1 MKGIVDREQQRVQLR
16 VKEALPKDFGRGRV
30 RISRRV
36 MAILRVKEGDVV
48 LVERKRSAVAVA
60 WLLPEEYDDD
70 IILMDREMRSNTGAG
85 IDDVV
90 WVRKANVK
98 EASKILLAP
107 VDTRIDVDHG
117 LEGVI
122 HSRLLNRPVLKG
134 NNIILNLFGS
144 YLTFRVRKTVPLGPV
159 IIRERTRIIVSREP
173 VSEHIDE
180 MDVRYEDIGGLHR
193 EIEKIR
199 EMVELPLRYPELFKR
214 LGIDPPK
221 GVLLYGPPG
230 CGKTLLAKAVANESE
245 ANFFA
250 INGPEIT
257 SKYYGESEAK
267 LREIFKKAEEN
278 APSII
283 FIDELD
289 AIAPKREEVTG
300 EAEKRVVAQL
310 LTLMDGLKSRGQ
322 VIVIAA
328 TNRVDAIDPALRR
341 PGRFD
346 REIEIRIPDEK
357 GRLEILQIHT
367 RGMPLS
373 DDVDLKKL
381 ASITHGY
388 TGADLAALCKEAAM
402 KALKRYLPLIDM
414 ESGIIPKELLDKMVV
429 TMEDFMNAYREIVP
443 TAMRE
448 VEISIPNVKWEDIGG
463 LEDVKKQLREVVEWP
478 LKYPDK
484 FRRMGITPPKGIL
497 LYGPPGTGKT
507 LLAQAIASE
516 TNMNFIAIKGPEL
529 LSKWV
534 GESEKGI
541 RRVFKRARMAAP
553 AIIFFDEIE
562 ALVPQRGLDVSGVMD
577 RVISQFLTELDGIS
591 RLSDVIVIGA
601 TNRPDLID
609 RALLR
614 PGRMDLLI
622 YVPPPDKQAR
632 YHILKIHT
640 RNMKLA
646 SDIDLTHIAEI
657 TEYYT
662 GADLAAVVREAAMN
676 ALRRNL
682 DAEEVTMADFLN
694 ALSKIGPSLNEKIV
708 SWYEDYTKKIVAKRM
723 NLPMAIT

>member
-1 MKGIVDREQQRVQLR
+1 MTGKINKENSVQLI

-30 RISRRV
+30 RISKSI
-36 MAILRVKEGDVV
+36 MNILGIREGDVV
-48 LVERKRSAVAVA
+48 LIEKKRSAVAIA
-60 WLLPEEYDDD
+60 WLLPEEYDSN
-70 IILMDREMRSNTGAG
+70 IILMDREMRSNTGAS
-85 IDDVV
+85 INDIV
-90 WVRKANVK
+90 WVKRVIVK
-98 EASKILLAP
+98 EANKVLLAP

-117 LEGVI
+117 LESVI
-122 HSRLLNRPVLKG
+122 HSRLINRPVLKG

-159 IIRERTRIIVSREP
+159 IIRERTRIIVAREP
-173 VSEHIDE
+173 VGEKLDE
-180 MDVRYEDIGGLHR
+180 MDVRYEDIGGLKR

-214 LGIDPPK
+214 LGIEPPK

-278 APSII
+278 SPSII

-310 LTLMDGLKSRGQ
+310 LTLMDGLKGRGQ

-328 TNRVDAIDPALRR
+328 TNRVDAVDPALRR

-367 RGMPLS
+367 RGMPLA

-388 TGADLAALCKEAAM
+388 TGADIAALCREAAM
-402 KALKRYLPLIDM
+402 KALKRYLPLFEM

-429 TMEDFMNAYREIVP
+429 NMDDFMNAYREIVP

-448 VEISIPNVKWEDIGG
+448 VEISIPNVKWSDIGG
-463 LEDVKKQLREVVEWP
+463 LDDVKRQLREVIEWP
-478 LKYPDK
+478 LKYPEK
-484 FRRMGITPPKGIL
+484 FKKMGITPPKGIL

-516 TNMNFIAIKGPEL
+516 TNMNFIAVKGPEL

-591 RLSDVIVIGA
+591 RLTDVIVIGA

-622 YVPPPDKQAR
+622 YVPPPDKTAR
-632 YHILKIHT
+632 FHILKIHT
-640 RNMKLA
+640 KDMKL
-646 SDIDLTHIAEI
+646 SNDVDLMYIAEI

-662 GADLAAVVREAAMN
+662 GADLAAIVREAAMN
-676 ALRRNL
+676 ALRRDLN
-682 DAEEVTMADFLN
+682 AEYVTMNDFIQ
-694 ALSKIGPSLNEKIV
+694 ALSKVGPSLNDKII
-708 SWYEDYTKKIVAKRM
+708 SWYEDYTKKILAKKM

>member
-1 MKGIVDREQQRVQLR
+1 MRNPYDKKDGYPLK
-16 VKEALPKDFGRGRV
+16 VKESLPKDFGKGRV
-30 RISRRV
+30 RVNRYV
-36 MAILRVKEGDVV
+36 LDKLGLREGDVI
-48 LVERKRSAVAVA
+48 LIEKKRAAVAVVWA
-60 WLLPEEYDDD
+60 LTEDRGEEV
-70 IILMDREMRSNTGAG
+70 ILMDREIRSNTGAN
-85 IDDVV
+85 IDDIV
-90 WVRKANVK
+90 WIKKVSVRDANKV
-98 EASKILLAP
+98 LLAP
-107 VDTRIDVDHG
+107 IDTRIDVDQS

-122 HSRLLNRPVLKG
+122 HSRLINRPVLKG
-134 NNIILNLFGS
+134 NSLILNLFGS
-144 YLTFRVRKTVPLGPV
+144 YLSFKVRKTVPLGPV
-159 IIRERTRIIVSREP
+159 VVREYTRVMVSREP
-173 VSEHIDE
+173 VSEKLEEIDI
-180 MDVRYEDIGGLHR
+180 RYDDIGGLDR

-199 EMVELPLRYPELFKR
+199 EMVELPLRYPELFRR
-214 LGIDPPK
+214 LGIEPPK
-221 GVLLYGPPG
+221 GVLLHGPPG
-230 CGKTLLAKAVANESE
+230 CGKTLLARAVANESE

-310 LTLMDGLKSRGQ
+310 LTLMDGLKGRGQ
-322 VIVIAA
+322 VIVIGA
-328 TNRVDAIDPALRR
+328 TNRVDAVDPALRR

-357 GRLEILQIHT
+357 GRLEILHIHT
-367 RGMPLS
+367 RGMPLAEE
-373 DDVDLKKL
+373 VDLKKL

-388 TGADLAALCKEAAM
+388 TGADIEALCKEAAM
-402 KALKRYLPLIDM
+402 KALKRYLPLINLD
-414 ESGIIPKELLDKMVV
+414 EAEIPREILDEMKVN
-429 TMEDFMNAYREIVP
+429 MEDFMNAYREIVP

-448 VEISIPNVKWEDIGG
+448 VEISIPNVKWDDIGG
-463 LEDVKKQLREVVEWP
+463 LNEVKRQLREVVEWP

-484 FRRMGITPPKGIL
+484 FKKMGITPPKGIL
-497 LYGPPGTGKT
+497 LFGPPGTGKT

-516 TNMNFIAIKGPEL
+516 TNMNFIAVKGPEL

-534 GESEKGI
+534 GESEKGV
-541 RRVFKRARMAAP
+541 RRVFKRARLAAP

-562 ALVPQRGLDVSGVMD
+562 ALIPQRGLDVSGVMD

-591 RLSDVIVIGA
+591 RLEDIIVIGA
-601 TNRPDLID
+601 TNRPDMVD

-622 YVPPPDKQAR
+622 YVPSPDKEAR
-632 YHILKIHT
+632 LHILKIHT
-640 RNMKLA
+640 RGMNLYEDVDLNKLA
-646 SDIDLTHIAEI
+646 EM
-657 TEYYT
+657 TEYYS
-662 GADLAAVVREAAMN
+662 GADLAAIVREAAMN
-676 ALRRNL
+676 ALRRDI
-682 DAEEVTMADFLN
+682 DAEYVTMNDFIDALN
-694 ALSKIGPSLNEKIV
+694 KIGPSLNEKLI
-708 SWYEDYTKKIVAKRM
+708 SWYSEYTKKIIAKKM